1 MKLDDI
7 FMYPE
12 LSFFDS
18 EKDKQIKCLSED
30 LIKNFTE
37 GDRLVIIGDDQ
48 SGKTSLLKK
57 YIIILKEKNFIP
69 VYIFDKERGLQGNFD
84 NRIAKIFKSINN
96 SPRPK
101 GRT

>member
-7 FMYPE
+7 FMYPD

-37 GDRLVIIGDDQ
+37 GDD
-48 SGKTSLLKK
+48 SLL
-57 YIIILKEKNFIP
+57 LEMTNQEK
-69 VYIFDKERGLQGNFD
+69 
-84 NRIAKIFKSINN
+84 
-96 SPRPK
+96 RPY
-101 GRT
+101 

>member
-1 MKLDDI
+1 
-7 FMYPE
+7 MYPD

-37 GDRLVIIGDDQ
+37 GDRNTSSFLKRKTLFPYIYLTKKEDYKVILTIEQ
-48 SGKTSLLKK
+48 QKHLK
-57 YIIILKEKNFIP
+57 
-69 VYIFDKERGLQGNFD
+69 
-84 NRIAKIFKSINN
+84 KSINN

>member
-7 FMYPE
+7 FMYPD

-57 YIIILKEKNFIP
+57 YITVLKEKNFIP
-69 VYIFDKERGLQGNFD
+69 VYIFDKEGGLQGNFD

>member
-7 FMYPE
+7 FMYPD

-37 GDRLVIIGDDQ
+37 GDRLVIIRDD
-48 SGKTSLLKK
+48 
-57 YIIILKEKNFIP
+57 
-69 VYIFDKERGLQGNFD
+69 
-84 NRIAKIFKSINN
+84 
-96 SPRPK
+96 
-101 GRT
+101 